1 MNKGD
6 YTVHWSGK
14 VCRVDEIAEMDFTGA
29 KRQYL
34 VLLPIR
40 DKSEKIYVPIEKTEG
55 VLRPVLSREAAE
67 ALIAGFGEIEPLQ
80 IQDEKQR
87 AQEYKEAFYSQDYI
101 NLVRIAKELYQRRE
115 RRSRAGKKL
124 PSRDMQMMSLV
135 EKTLEEEMAVALGVP
150 VGEVREI
157 LEERSRSAAEEAGTD
172 F

>member
-29 KRQYL
+29 QRQYL

-67 ALIAGFGEIEPLQ
+67 ALIAGFGEI
-80 IQDEKQR
+80 
-87 AQEYKEAFYSQDYI
+87 
-101 NLVRIAKELYQRRE
+101 
-115 RRSRAGKKL
+115 
-124 PSRDMQMMSLV
+124 
-135 EKTLEEEMAVALGVP
+135 
-150 VGEVREI
+150 
-157 LEERSRSAAEEAGTD
+157 
-172 F
+172 

>member
-1 MNKGD
+1 M
-6 YTVHWSGK
+6 
-14 VCRVDEIAEMDFTGA
+14 
-29 KRQYL
+29 
-34 VLLPIR
+34 
-40 DKSEKIYVPIEKTEG
+40 PIEKTEG

-150 VGEVREI
+150 AGEVREI

>member
-115 RRSRAGKKL
+115 RRSRAWKKL

-135 EKTLEEEMAVALGVP
+135 ERHWRKRWP
-150 VGEVREI
+150 
-157 LEERSRSAAEEAGTD
+157 SRSACRRGR
-172 F
+172 

>member
-67 ALIAGFGEIEPLQ
+67 ALIAGFGG
-80 IQDEKQR
+80 R
-87 AQEYKEAFYSQDYI
+87 SSRCRFRMRSSA
-101 NLVRIAKELYQRRE
+101 
-115 RRSRAGKKL
+115 RRSTRRRFTRRTTSIWCGL
-124 PSRDMQMMSLV
+124 PRSS
-135 EKTLEEEMAVALGVP
+135 T
-150 VGEVREI
+150 REG
-157 LEERSRSAAEEAGTD
+157 SAAAAPGRSCLPAICR
-172 F
+172 